1 MLPGSTT
8 THEKQIYKA
17 TGLGEEGTVSPVIA
31 GKQRHQADRHQRW
44 DRLQRTALLEQERD
58 GHIRGRS
65 QRQAATKP
73 GGYAAFL
80 HVHFLPWAVH
90 STASP

>member
-1 MLPGSTT
+1 VG
-8 THEKQIYKA
+8 
-17 TGLGEEGTVSPVIA
+17 PVIE
-31 GKQRHQADRHQRW
+31 GKQRRHADRHQRW
-44 DRLQRTALLEQERD
+44 DRLQRPALLEQEHD
-58 GHIRGRS
+58 WHIRGRS